1 MIDTLKYSRE
11 LEAAGFTA
19 DQAELFVRSQVGMI
33 TDNVATKVDIRESL
47 REVYDRLSRMD
58 HRIDKLEQSM
68 ESRFQMMEKSMNTLF
83 RHFQSSFELQMKNQS
98 KELTIRT
105 GLIVGSFFTLFSTG
119 FWIVSKFVS

>member
-47 REVYDRLSRMD
+47 REVYDKIHGVENRIQHMD
-58 HRIDKLEQSM
+58 HRIDKLEQTM
-68 ESRFQMMEKSMNTLF
+68 KSRFDQMASAFDLKLEKMFKRLAT
-83 RHFQSSFELQMKNQS
+83 
-98 KELTIRT
+98 
-105 GLIVGSFFTLFSTG
+105 V
-119 FWIVSKFVS
+119 IVSSGVFLSSGLGILFKFFS